1 VRSNAMI
8 KARRFAY
15 IVVFCLIASLGYSQS
30 LDSEYVA
37 PVHPVPRGK
46 APGMKVQLL
55 KI

>member
-1 VRSNAMI
+1 MI

-15 IVVFCLIASLGYSQS
+15 IVVFCLTASLGYSQS

-37 PVHPVPRGK
+37 PVHLVPRGK
-46 APGMKVQLL
+46 ATGMKVPLL